1 MTDYMTDSAGES
13 EQPAAPEA
21 AESTSKT
28 ALIPIDFFQG
38 KELNPGDTCE
48 VQIEKV
54 EDDQV
59 QVKYLSEE
67 AEDESEESESEPM
80 EAMPAEEG
88 GGAGQD
94 MMM

>member
-1 MTDYMTDSAGES
+1 MNDYMTDEAGAAEEQS
-13 EQPAAPEA
+13 EPAAEKSA
-21 AESTSKT
+21 TKT
-28 ALIPIDFFQG
+28 ALLPIDFFQG
-38 KELNPGDTCE
+38 KELNPGDTCS

-59 QVKYLSEE
+59 QVKYLSEG
-67 AEDESEESESEPM
+67 AEEKSEEQSSEAAPPV
-80 EAMPAEEG
+80 AEG